1 MNARD
6 KGQKEHVRV
15 HYPSSMA
22 VPSAKLLSQYA
33 QPPYNGHHQQGG
45 SQHLC
50 HKPKDKW
57 FGVLAT
63 KFTSG
68 PTTAFMVRL
77 ARSAPSYPSGSIR
90 KKQFFCH
97 VSCYDRAQND
107 SRVNVGHVYSTK
119 QAAGSYFNP
128 YKGDGANAT
137 KARPGLPSV
146 FASTTTEP
154 VASTTTMN
162 EILTT

>member
-1 MNARD
+1 MD
-6 KGQKEHVRV
+6 
-15 HYPSSMA
+15 
-22 VPSAKLLSQYA
+22 VPFAKLLSLNMHNHQ
-33 QPPYNGHHQQGG
+33 YNGHHQQGG

-68 PTTAFMVRL
+68 PTTAFTIRL

-107 SRVNVGHVYSTK
+107 SRVNVGHVYPTK
-119 QAAGSYFNP
+119 HATDAYCNP
-128 YKGDGANAT
+128 YKGDGANQQRAERAFHPFSRQQPNLIGFLFFKYCNYSANRIT
-137 KARPGLPSV
+137 
-146 FASTTTEP
+146 F
-154 VASTTTMN
+154 
-162 EILTT
+162 